1 MGVFMSSDEK
11 KTLGRSSVRDYS
23 KPLEK
28 VGEALSNLSFGSIT
42 LTVHESRVVQV
53 DVTERLRFND

>member
-11 KTLGRSSVRDYS
+11 KNLARTDRDFS

-28 VGEALSNLSFGSIT
+28 VSEALTNLSFGSIT
-42 LTVHESRVVQV
+42 LTVHENRVVQV